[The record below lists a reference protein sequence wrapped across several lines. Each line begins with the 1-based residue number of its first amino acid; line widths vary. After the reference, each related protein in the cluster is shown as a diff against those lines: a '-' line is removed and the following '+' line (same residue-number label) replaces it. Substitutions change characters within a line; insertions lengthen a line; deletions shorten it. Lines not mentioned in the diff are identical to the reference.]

1 MIQQR
6 VQFERHQMPGDSFL
20 LQTPS
25 LASLQHPP
33 RFVLPSPSSLRLGP
47 SLLLFLLPQ
56 PISVLFPSLSPEV
69 GVDPSWLQLPT
80 SNPWA
85 SGHSSNIE
93 GLVWVRPCSRADT
106 QEELRNPRGSWE
118 VSGVVIPILQVRN
131 VRPRQVKSCPQVA
144 ESGLEARQPL
154 ALSMLPP
161 GSPAQTSGLSC
172 RPAIPC

>member
-1 MIQQR
+1 MSEPGAWLLFPPPNSLPCLTAASP
-6 VQFERHQMPGDSFL
+6 QFCAPLPQFSQARPLS
-20 LQTPS
+20 
-25 LASLQHPP
+25 PP
-33 RFVLPSPSSLRLGP
+33 FPSPSA
-47 SLLLFLLPQ
+47 

-80 SNPWA
+80 SKPWA

-118 VSGVVIPILQVRN
+118 VSGVVILILQVRN

-144 ESGLEARQPL
+144 KSGLEARQPH
-154 ALSMLPP
+154 ALSMLSP